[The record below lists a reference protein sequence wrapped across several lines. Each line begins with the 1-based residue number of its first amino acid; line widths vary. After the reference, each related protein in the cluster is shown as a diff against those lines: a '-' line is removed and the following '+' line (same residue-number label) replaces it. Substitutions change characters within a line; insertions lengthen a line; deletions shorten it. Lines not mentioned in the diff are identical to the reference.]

1 MSNKEWYQK
10 TFEQVQISEKM
21 LREVET
27 MSTEKKNRKQE
38 YMRFVAAAA
47 ALLVVFLVGNGVS
60 YAATGESILGHVT
73 ILLDGK
79 KVDEGKL
86 RKTKGKDGKDVYV
99 YHVDSDADVELQIDT
114 DYMEK
119 EGLGVQVDMENETV
133 GIQGMQVTFLSGE
146 VKKMDNQIYLIIG
159 ENEKQIDITD
169 DFQDGKAEGEFQIS
183 GTDYTYTVTGTVEE
197 AKVSIYEK

>member
-27 MSTEKKNRKQE
+27 MSTEKKNRKQG

-119 EGLGVQVDMENETV
+119 EGLGVQVDMENETA
-133 GIQGMQVTFLSGE
+133 GIQGMHVTFLSGE

-197 AKVSIYEK
+197 AKVSICEK